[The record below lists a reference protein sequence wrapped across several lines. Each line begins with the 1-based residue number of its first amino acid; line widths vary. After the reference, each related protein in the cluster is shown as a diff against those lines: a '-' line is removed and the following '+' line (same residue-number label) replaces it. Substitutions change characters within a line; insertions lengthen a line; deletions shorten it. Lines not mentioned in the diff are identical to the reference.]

1 MWLTEIFI
9 SKMEI
14 SPNINQDDQG
24 KSILPITAIPMR
36 HAIIESP
43 SISQECGLRKGT
55 TSDTHR
61 LEETEKVQ
69 ECLLCPCNK
78 A

>member
-1 MWLTEIFI
+1 
-9 SKMEI
+9 MEN

-24 KSILPITAIPMR
+24 KSILPITVISMR
-36 HAIIESP
+36 HAINESP
-43 SISQECGLRKGT
+43 SISQEYGVRKRT

-69 ECLLCPCNK
+69 ECLLGPFNQ